1 MGLTDFFKKL
11 FGGETKKEQPE
22 QGQTAQAEEETS
34 SEEAAPAQEETTSE
48 ERPQQ

>member
-11 FGGETKKEQPE
+11 FGGGEKEEQPTQE
-22 QGQTAQAEEETS
+22 QTAQDTSTPEEPT
-34 SEEAAPAQEETTSE
+34 QEETTSE